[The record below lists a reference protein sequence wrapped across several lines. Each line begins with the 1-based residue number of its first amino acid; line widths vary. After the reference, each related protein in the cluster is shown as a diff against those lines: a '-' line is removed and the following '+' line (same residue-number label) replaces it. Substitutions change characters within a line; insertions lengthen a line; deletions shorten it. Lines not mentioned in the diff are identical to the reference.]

1 MTLNTPVSGVRA
13 FAPMNFLGA
22 PRVVYS
28 PGEDDGGEPQELSL
42 DEAAARFAASQ
53 QPPEVDDQS
62 EDAEDDA
69 ELTTDDTEGEELED
83 VDGEPGEED
92 QAEDGDEEPESDKG
106 RFVADNAKVRLEDG
120 TITTVA
126 DLKKGSL
133 LHADYTRKTQE
144 AAELRRSAEAQSS
157 EIKQREEQLSQQ
169 RDLMVN
175 LLKSIVPEV
184 PDPSLATTDPYAYTR
199 QKAEHD
205 AWIVRLQQ
213 LEQQGHQTKQQKE
226 AETAKEKKERGDRE
240 WSTLIEKMPGLK
252 DQKRFSS
259 FVSDIRDHGK
269 QYGFTEAELAE
280 AVGYD
285 HRQALVMRDAIAW
298 RKLQASKPKAQ
309 SKVEGRPP
317 VQRSGKRLSPDEQKA
332 RSTNVAMDRLK
343 SSGRVDDA
351 VQAYLASK
359 KG

>member
-1 MTLNTPVSGVRA
+1 MSTDSDAL
-13 FAPMNFLGA
+13 
-22 PRVVYS
+22 
-28 PGEDDGGEPQELSL
+28 EGGESLSL
-42 DEAAARFAASQ
+42 DQAAAAYAKISTPSDAADS
-53 QPPEVDDQS
+53 
-62 EDAEDDA
+62 
-69 ELTTDDTEGEELED
+69 G
-83 VDGEPGEED
+83 
-92 QAEDGDEEPESDKG
+92 QAEDEDDLSQDSDITADDDLEPHEGEGEDEGEPDAEGQAEEDDDGAEPDTEEG
-106 RFVADNAKVRLEDG
+106 RFVASNGKVRLPDG
-120 TITTVA
+120 SVSTVA
-126 DLKKGSL
+126 DLISGNLKER
-133 LHADYTRKTQE
+133 DYRQKTME
-144 AAELRRSAEAQSS
+144 VAELKRSIETQSS
-157 EIKQREEQLSQQ
+157 AISQREEQLSQQ

-226 AETAKEKKERGDRE
+226 AETAKAKKERGDRE

-298 RKLQASKPKAQ
+298 RKLQASKPKVQ

-351 VQAYLASK
+351 VQAYLASR